1 MSRLAREADQPY
13 SMNEL
18 VTCAIAK
25 QIRDGDLVFV
35 GVGTNGRAFTL
46 AVGIPLT
53 AVRLAQ
59 MLHAPSAAVYW
70 GNLLEPDLSR
80 VSSDIKQDTFTRWPA
95 SSCPSDT
102 GIKCDMLARQA
113 FDVCFD
119 SAAQIDRFG
128 NLNITAIGD
137 YRKPSVRLVGCLAQP
152 EHLAFVPRPLVVVD
166 LDRRVFVDRV
176 DFITSVGHYQGG
188 RSREEVGLPP
198 GGPELVITDK
208 AIFDFEPETKQMR
221 LALLHPG
228 VTKEEVFDLMSF
240 RPMVP
245 DVVLTTPEPDDEH
258 LRLIRSVIDPNRVL
272 LRV

>member
-1 MSRLAREADQPY
+1 MTATARY
-13 SMNEL
+13 SLNEL
-18 VTCAIAK
+18 VTCAIAQ
-25 QIRDGDLVFV
+25 QIHDGDLIFV

-59 MLHAPSAAVYW
+59 LRHAPSAAVYW
-70 GNLLEPDLSR
+70 GNLLEPDLGNVPR
-80 VSSDIKQDTFTRWPA
+80 DIRQDTFTQWPA
-95 SSCPSDT
+95 AACPSDT

-119 SAAQIDRFG
+119 SAAQVDRFG

-137 YRKPSVRLVGCLAQP
+137 YRKPKVRLVGCLAQP
-152 EHLAFVPRPLVVVD
+152 EHLAFVPRPIVVVD
-166 LDRRVFVDRV
+166 LDKRVFVDRV

-188 RSREEVGLPP
+188 RSREEIGLPP
-198 GGPELVITDK
+198 GGPQIVVTDK
-208 AIFDFEPETKQMR
+208 AIFDFEPVTKQMR
-221 LALLHPG
+221 LASLHPG

-240 RPMVP
+240 APLMP
-245 DVVLTTPEPDDEH
+245 EQLKTTPEPDAES
-258 LRLIRSVIDPNRVL
+258 LRLIRSVIDPERVL